1 MVKHRRFLSRRVR
14 PALILMLVV
23 LLSVLPSV
31 GNQSVKASSVKIEDN
46 SLGLIPFEDQPFYPD
61 LEQISSS
68 WTDVV
73 LGQVVG
79 TNPKATLLNFYAVMA
94 KVGYRAE
101 WPGQIVS
108 FKSGLFSS

>member
-1 MVKHRRFLSRRVR
+1 
-14 PALILMLVV
+14 MLAV

-31 GNQSVKASSVKIEDN
+31 GLNSVEASSVQTEHN
-46 SLGLIPFEDQPFYPD
+46 SGGVIPFRDQPFYPD

-94 KVGYRAE
+94 KVGNRAE
-101 WPGQIVS
+101 WLGQNVS
-108 FKSGLFSS
+108 FKSPR